1 MFEVIDVL
9 IEGEVA
15 SEAQVKQMPGA
26 IKLLLSSDEIGQ
38 GIVLNVRASKDMST
52 TGMKLN
58 DEVFM
63 NMAYAQSEGEMNVE
77 LRESTLEVPSEITF
91 SMNQNEPNPWMNLT
105 NIYFTSPTS
114 EKGDFRIM
122 DTNGKVILNKV
133 IDCTKGENNIVVY
146 NNELPA
152 SGIYYYELSIGSVRQ
167 MKKMILIK

>member
-1 MFEVIDVL
+1 
-9 IEGEVA
+9 
-15 SEAQVKQMPGA
+15 
-26 IKLLLSSDEIGQ
+26 
-38 GIVLNVRASKDMST
+38 
-52 TGMKLN
+52 
-58 DEVFM
+58 
-63 NMAYAQSEGEMNVE
+63 MAYAQSEGEMNVE